1 MTALNSG
8 GIPNTNQQ
16 DKADLLIAEPM
27 ALLLEKEQLI
37 GEQKVII
44 ERKSEVISEQ
54 QKRIALLEE
63 AVRLSKIKRFAPPPV
78 NRAINAHSLMK
89 PRLKPTPRRKATLNL
104 R

>member
-27 ALLLEKEQLI
+27 ALLLEKEPLI

-63 AVRLSKIKRFAPPPV
+63 AVRLSKIKRFAP
-78 NRAINAHSLMK
+78 LQ
-89 PRLKPTPRRKATLNL
+89 
-104 R
+104 